1 MASPTTAPAA
11 GRVVGIL
18 QGIFLIVI
26 AAVGLIGAWQQP
38 EPLPR
43 AETPMVLFDL
53 SPMHALLLLVT
64 GVLSLIAAQWRASL
78 LWFSTAETVG
88 FLVLFLYGTA
98 EGTAGESRTPLAL
111 DAAENFLHAG
121 LALIGFFIM
130 CGISPMPW
138 LASRRSGRTGR

>member
-1 MASPTTAPAA
+1 MASPTAAPAA

-18 QGIFLIVI
+18 QGIVLIVI
-26 AAVGLIGAWQQP
+26 AVVGLIGAQQQP
-38 EPLPR
+38 V

-53 SPMHALLLLVT
+53 NPMHALLLLVI

-78 LWFSTAETVG
+78 LWFSVAETVG

-98 EGTAGESRTPLAL
+98 ESTAGESRTPLAL
-111 DAAENFLHAG
+111 DPAENFLHAG
-121 LALIGFFIM
+121 LAVVGFFIM

-138 LASRRSGRTGR
+138 LSSRRSGRAGR